1 MPQRFSAGRSPPQV
15 RSRRGRRGCDLDV
28 KMFLFSWAL
37 KIKAQEKYKPF
48 LFLMNGKMLTCT
60 SLGPKNAVKRSSP
73 QQEHLLLVEL
83 VEFDLL

>member
-1 MPQRFSAGRSPPQV
+1 M
-15 RSRRGRRGCDLDV
+15 RSRRGTRGCDLDV

-37 KIKAQEKYKPF
+37 KIKAQEKIQTFSFFNEWKNANF
-48 LFLMNGKMLTCT
+48 T
-60 SLGPKNAVKRSSP
+60 SLGPKNEVKRSSP